1 MSENTFW
8 LSLWSA
14 VSIAFVLA
22 LIPISSC
29 QKAADTHKERVYLEA
44 LARGCS
50 VFPGKDGEYA
60 LSCPQAKQ

>member
-8 LSLWSA
+8 LSLWSV

-29 QKAADTHKERVYLEA
+29 QKAADTNKERVYLEA

-50 VFPGKDGEYA
+50 VFPGSYGEYTLA
-60 LSCPQAKQ
+60 CPQAEQ